1 MAASDKILKYLS
13 TMPFIL
19 LPKILRMEAIT
30 KNLKA
35 LPAKAEII
43 IAQIFILN
51 KPAAIVITLNGMG
64 VKAAVKTVRKTFS
77 EYLCPMASTVEV
89 RL

>member
-51 KPAAIVITLNGMG
+51 KQIN
-64 VKAAVKTVRKTFS
+64 
-77 EYLCPMASTVEV
+77 
-89 RL
+89 